1 MMFAEPHNR
10 PPPRQGPRPLALHL
24 ANASLTWLSSQAALP
39 LWKAGSLPWNPS
51 LAPAAAELAQSLQRL
66 DGAAADF
73 PAAVERELRRRAD
86 LFLAGIDRYR
96 HHPYRR
102 IAPDMPLLWQEGT
115 TRLLDYL
122 PAGGVPLLV
131 VPSLVNRYYILDLA
145 PGNSLLRH
153 LAQHGVR
160 SFAVDWDAPLAERAF
175 DLTAYVARLERAAE
189 VAVAAAGGRKL
200 CLLGYCMGGLLTLA
214 LAARR
219 PDLVSSLV
227 LLAVPWSFHG
237 ERPDHARLLGAL
249 ADPFAAAFRNVG
261 ELPVDVLQALFA
273 SLDPLL
279 AVKKFTRF
287 AELAPDSPAAL
298 GFVALE
304 DWLNDG
310 VPLALPSAIECLRNW
325 YGEDLP
331 GRGEWRVAGKPVVP
345 AAISLPSLVILPA
358 NDRIVPPL
366 SAKALADSLSNA
378 TAMTVR
384 LGHIGMVVARDAPA
398 VVWPKLVD
406 WTKSHA

>member
-1 MMFAEPHNR
+1 MIPPVPA
-10 PPPRQGPRPLALHL
+10 PPRQGPRPLALHL

-39 LWKAGSLPWNPS
+39 LWKTGSLPWNPS

-73 PAAVERELRRRAD
+73 PAALERELRRRAD
-86 LFLAGIDRYR
+86 LFLTGIDRYR

-102 IAPDMPLLWQEGT
+102 AASDMPLLWQEGT

-122 PAGGVPLLV
+122 PAGGVPLLA

-153 LAQHGVR
+153 LAQHGIR
-160 SFAVDWDAPLAERAF
+160 SFAVDWDAPSAERAYN
-175 DLTAYVARLERAAE
+175 LTDYVARLERAAE
-189 VAVAAAGGRKL
+189 VAVAASGGRKL

-237 ERPDHARLLGAL
+237 ERPDHAKLLGAL

-287 AELAPDSPAAL
+287 AELASDSPAAL

-310 VPLALPSAIECLRNW
+310 VPLALPSAIECLRDW
-325 YGEDLP
+325 YGDDRP
-331 GRGEWRVAGKPVVP
+331 GRGEWRVAGQAVVP
-345 AAISLPSLVILPA
+345 EAVSAPSLAILPA

-366 SAKALADSLSNA
+366 SAKALADSLPNA

-398 VVWPKLVD
+398 VVWPKLVE

>member
-1 MMFAEPHNR
+1 MISPV
-10 PPPRQGPRPLALHL
+10 PLPPRQGPRPLALHL

-39 LWKAGSLPWNPS
+39 FWKTGSLPWSPS
-51 LAPAAAELAQSLQRL
+51 LAPAAAALAQSLNAL

-73 PAAVERELRRRAD
+73 PAALERELRRRAD
-86 LFLAGIDRYR
+86 LFLTGIDRYR

-102 IAPDMPLLWQEGT
+102 ALPDMPLLWQEGT
-115 TRLLDYL
+115 TRLLDYS
-122 PAGGVPLLV
+122 PAGGVPLLA

-153 LAQHGVR
+153 LAQQGIR

-175 DLTAYVARLERAAE
+175 NLTDYVARLERAAE
-189 VAVAAAGGRKL
+189 VAVKASGGQKL
-200 CLLGYCMGGLLTLA
+200 CLLGYCMGGLLVLP

-227 LLAVPWSFHG
+227 LLATPWRFHG
-237 ERPDHARLLGAL
+237 ERPDHAKLLGAM
-249 ADPFAAAFRNVG
+249 ADPFAASFRNLG

-310 VPLALPSAIECLRNW
+310 VPLALPSALECLRDW
-325 YGEDLP
+325 YGEDRP
-331 GRGEWRVAGKPVVP
+331 GRGDWCVAGAPVVP
-345 AAISLPSLVILPA
+345 QAIDTPALVILPA
-358 NDRIVPPL
+358 NDRIVPPR
-366 SAKALADSLSNA
+366 SAQALAESLPKA
-378 TAMTVR
+378 TAMTVK
-384 LGHIGMVVARDAPA
+384 LGHIGMVVARDAPT
-398 VVWPKLVD
+398 VVWPKLVE
-406 WTKSHA
+406 WTKAQA